1 MGDRS
6 TFWQDRSV
14 FVTGCT
20 GLLGSWLSA
29 ALVEAGANV
38 VGLVRDGVPQSQ
50 LVRAGTLQK
59 IKVVH
64 GNVSDYT
71 LIERTLAEYEIDTI
85 FHLAAQTIV
94 GVANRAPLSTFETN
108 IKGTWVLL
116 EAARR
121 NPTVKRIVGA
131 SSDKAYGHQSDLP
144 YSENAPLQG
153 KHPYDV
159 SKSCADLILSA
170 YAHTYGLPIAVT
182 RFGNLYGGGDLNW
195 NRIVPGSIRSLWR
208 GERPVIRSDGTM
220 KRDYLYIPD
229 AVRGYLLLAEQL
241 PAFAGH
247 AFNFGNNQPVT
258 VREITELIIRLSPC
272 PHLQPII
279 LNEAK
284 NEIQDQYLD
293 SHKAQQFLGWSTRYS
308 LEDGLQ
314 ETMEWYAEFLKGKSS
329 FGL

>member
-1 MGDRS
+1 MSEWS
-6 TFWQDRSV
+6 TFWRDRAV

-29 ALVEAGANV
+29 ALVEAGADV

-50 LVRAGTLQK
+50 LVRAGTIHK

-64 GNVSDYT
+64 GDITDYP
-71 LIERTLAEYEIDTI
+71 LIERTLSEYEIDTI

-121 NPTVKRIVGA
+121 NATVKRIVGA
-131 SSDKAYGHQSDLP
+131 SSDKAYGNQPNLP
-144 YSENAPLQG
+144 YSEDTPLQG
-153 KHPYDV
+153 QHPYDV
-159 SKSCADLILSA
+159 SKSCADLILQT
-170 YAHTYGLPIAVT
+170 YAHTFGLPVAVT

-195 NRIVPGSIRSLWR
+195 NRIVPGTIRSLWR
-208 GERPVIRSDGTM
+208 GERPIIRSDGTM

-229 AVRGYLLLAEQL
+229 AVRGYLLVAEQL
-241 PAFAGH
+241 PALTGH
-247 AFNFGNNQPVT
+247 AFNFGNNQPMT
-258 VREITELIIRLSPC
+258 VRQITDLIIRLSPC
-272 PHLQPII
+272 PDLQPII

-293 SHKAQQFLGWSTRYS
+293 SHKAQQALGWSTCYS
-308 LEDGLQ
+308 LEEGLG
-314 ETMEWYAEFLKGKSS
+314 ETIQWYAEFLKGEK
-329 FGL
+329 